1 MSALDLSGGVVVVT
15 GAASGIG
22 RATALA
28 FARRGAALALV
39 DRDADGLAD
48 TAADARALGVS
59 VTEHVLDV
67 ADAKA
72 GKAIRREIEALSE
85 EVGATARNLAVE
97 MEALRHQ
104 VADTIVQ
111 LCKEP
116 SNKIPHNPVLIHFSF
131 DLMSGPSGSNR
142 LTTVFCKDSPRYFVA
157 LLSPSPLRSMDKRKR
172 FRRCALL

>member
-67 ADAKA
+67 ADAVRGPTSA
-72 GKAIRREIEALSE
+72 PRRALE
-85 EVGATARNLAVE
+85 CILG
-97 MEALRHQ
+97 LR
-104 VADTIVQ
+104 AFRPRPTTGP
-111 LCKEP
+111 EP
-116 SNKIPHNPVLIHFSF
+116 IP
-131 DLMSGPSGSNR
+131 
-142 LTTVFCKDSPRYFVA
+142 
-157 LLSPSPLRSMDKRKR
+157 
-172 FRRCALL
+172 